1 MAEIFTEAQFALG
14 YPQGSQGH
22 FWNRARNE
30 LVWRWL
36 RPLLGSEQLALEVGC
51 GGGIVIDYLR
61 DRGLRIRGVE
71 PGNPPLPPQ
80 LRELVDTNT
89 SVFDLDVRTRGQVK
103 VLLLLDVIEHIGENE
118 RGEFLQRL
126 SRDFPNSQY
135 LLVTVPARR
144 EMWSNYDEYWRHYLR
159 YNRPQLVAE
168 LNAGGFQAITTRY
181 FFHWVYLAGM
191 LLKLLGIR
199 RNPGLKAPV
208 VGSLP
213 FWLHRLLG
221 ILSTLET
228 RLLPGFVAGSSIA
241 CVAVRVAAQDAGAPV
256 ADSTRPPQPVE

>member
-1 MAEIFTEAQFALG
+1 MTEVYSEAQFAQG

-22 FWNRARNE
+22 FWHRARNE

-36 RPLLGSEQLALEVGC
+36 RPLLGSEELALEVGC

-61 DRGLRIRGVE
+61 GRGLRIRGVE
-71 PGNPPLPPQ
+71 LGNPPLPPH
-80 LRELVDTNT
+80 LRESVDTNT
-89 SVFDLDVRTRGQVK
+89 SVFDLDERTRRQVK
-103 VLLLLDVIEHIGENE
+103 VLLLLDVIEHIGE
-118 RGEFLQRL
+118 RREFLRRL
-126 SRDFPNSQY
+126 WREFPNSRY

-168 LNAGGFQAITTRY
+168 LDAGGFQAIATRY

-191 LLKLLGIR
+191 LLKLLGMR

-208 VGSLP
+208 GGALP

-221 ILSTLET
+221 ILTTLET
-228 RLLPGFVAGSSIA
+228 RLLPGFVAGSSLA
-241 CVAVRVAAQDAGAPV
+241 CVAVRVAARDTGASR
-256 ADSTRPPQPVE
+256 ADSATPPQAAE